1 MPRCRQAAAVRIE
14 PDNTIATL
22 SGMRTGRTTSAQA
35 VGGRRLWAIPGRE
48 ESHDRTAKRW
58 LERAIDREEG
68 DVAASALRRHPV
80 PTNEAVEMPK
90 YLYAA
95 NYTKQGLDGVRSK
108 GAKDR
113 AAAIGE
119 LAGSMGGTLEGFY
132 FAFGEVDAYVLVDL
146 PDDETAA
153 AVSLAVTGSGAAQTR
168 TIRLLTTD
176 EVDTALSKS
185 VPYRPP
191 GQ

>member
-1 MPRCRQAAAVRIE
+1 MGAMPRCRQAAAVRIE

-95 NYTKQGLDGVRSK
+95 NYTKLHQARTRRSAQQGR
-108 GAKDR
+108 
-113 AAAIGE
+113 
-119 LAGSMGGTLEGFY
+119 EGPR
-132 FAFGEVDAYVLVDL
+132 GCH
-146 PDDETAA
+146 
-153 AVSLAVTGSGAAQTR
+153 R
-168 TIRLLTTD
+168 
-176 EVDTALSKS
+176 
-185 VPYRPP
+185 
-191 GQ
+191 

>member
-1 MPRCRQAAAVRIE
+1 
-14 PDNTIATL
+14 
-22 SGMRTGRTTSAQA
+22 
-35 VGGRRLWAIPGRE
+35 
-48 ESHDRTAKRW
+48 
-58 LERAIDREEG
+58 
-68 DVAASALRRHPV
+68 
-80 PTNEAVEMPK
+80 MPK
-90 YLYAA
+90 YMFAA

-119 LAGSMGGTLEGFY
+119 LARSMGGTLEGFY

-168 TIRLLTTD
+168 TIRLLTTA
-176 EVDTALSKS
+176 EVDAALDKS